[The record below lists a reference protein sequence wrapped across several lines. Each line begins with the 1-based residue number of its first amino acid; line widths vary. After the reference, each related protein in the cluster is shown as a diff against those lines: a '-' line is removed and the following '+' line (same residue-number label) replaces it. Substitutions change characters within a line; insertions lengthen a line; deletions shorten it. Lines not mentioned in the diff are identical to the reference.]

1 MKTKIEK
8 DGTVVSEDGT
18 LRAKY
23 ANADR
28 PMASMIVEI
37 RTDFG
42 MRLYVFDSYED
53 GLVVG
58 NTKNATV
65 DLQRMLTR
73 VEWENEMGGFCSFDD
88 LSSIADKAIG
98 REAREKVEA
107 SR

>member
-1 MKTKIEK
+1 MKTRIEK
-8 DGTVVSEDGT
+8 DGTVVNGDGT

-28 PMASMIVEI
+28 PMAAMIVEV

-42 MRLYVFDSYED
+42 MRFFVFASYED

-58 NTKNATV
+58 NARNATV

-73 VEWENEMGGFCSFDD
+73 VEWEDEMGGFCSFDD
-88 LSSIADKAIG
+88 LASIVATALA
-98 REAREKVEA
+98 REAREKAEA